1 MNTETT
7 SAVADFWLAVGRNN
21 LEEAEAAVLR
31 LGAPL
36 VAVSSG
42 FSFDMVEGEGQ
53 EQGEELEESG
63 ALVGA
68 SPRGVMP
75 GTPMSTVDAWNA
87 DVGVSL
93 IVVSKQ
99 ATCGAR
105 VSEGDV
111 DYLACAGPTE
121 RPGAGGC
128 GFTTHELGAKD
139 SLRRPVVKMGFPEN
153 GDGFAILVKPSG
165 STVKRPKVFSLPI
178 LARSSLPYPV
188 TIDWDLPLTSFKFKA
203 REWKLLIEE
212 YKGASWFASLWIG
225 GPLPPSLSA
234 LEIPSPR
241 LGEGFGPDEFEN
253 NLPEETRSCLS
264 EGGEEEGDAPFPS
277 ASRGGAPAP
286 YFSSRTDASQ
296 RSSRSGGSLN
306 SRPPPPPLER
316 LAPLFRRLDA
326 LETRASV
333 LEDSLPTS
341 FGLVRDELDEIWR
354 DLKGLQDATASR
366 QAPSTS
372 SSFFQSRGPTAGTA
386 APIATLTPPAF
397 DNLMRLVVD
406 ELKAAGFV
414 HQTDLDEKMAAT
426 LPPDFA
432 DQLSGL
438 SRRLGSIERELKD
451 PDGTLAKL
459 EGRIKSLEDRRAG
472 EAIER
477 GGKTFRD
484 LSAVSAWVQTFKE
497 KDLYRYCVDM
507 VTLVMLC
514 AEAYETIAEGMVN
527 AASAFKADYN
537 SLTEARIAFSY
548 GMTYPENL
556 MKKQDKQK
564 HVATG
569 GWFWTPAWSSYSA
582 FKGTFNNGAKDN
594 ITSSL
599 TEVSGMI
606 QNAIDFAFPLATLP
620 LAHAVFTEQ
629 LLLSRAQ
636 ATAWIDAI
644 EPLYEILTA
653 AGMTTDD
660 AWERVLIFCK
670 AVFDDI
676 RTVRAI
682 TLDTKNTAGMI
693 WGSFRTTKLLEEY
706 RRLKFYQHPHVS
718 NMLALTS
725 LQREGKKVETALS
738 TLGTL
743 TKDVEK
749 VKSQCVQHEKDIKA
763 LKSAK

>member
-1 MNTETT
+1 
-7 SAVADFWLAVGRNN
+7 
-21 LEEAEAAVLR
+21 
-31 LGAPL
+31 
-36 VAVSSG
+36 
-42 FSFDMVEGEGQ
+42 
-53 EQGEELEESG
+53 
-63 ALVGA
+63 
-68 SPRGVMP
+68 
-75 GTPMSTVDAWNA
+75 
-87 DVGVSL
+87 
-93 IVVSKQ
+93 
-99 ATCGAR
+99 
-105 VSEGDV
+105 
-111 DYLACAGPTE
+111 
-121 RPGAGGC
+121 
-128 GFTTHELGAKD
+128 
-139 SLRRPVVKMGFPEN
+139 
-153 GDGFAILVKPSG
+153 
-165 STVKRPKVFSLPI
+165 
-178 LARSSLPYPV
+178 
-188 TIDWDLPLTSFKFKA
+188 
-203 REWKLLIEE
+203 
-212 YKGASWFASLWIG
+212 
-225 GPLPPSLSA
+225 
-234 LEIPSPR
+234 
-241 LGEGFGPDEFEN
+241 
-253 NLPEETRSCLS
+253 
-264 EGGEEEGDAPFPS
+264 
-277 ASRGGAPAP
+277 
-286 YFSSRTDASQ
+286 
-296 RSSRSGGSLN
+296 
-306 SRPPPPPLER
+306 
-316 LAPLFRRLDA
+316 
-326 LETRASV
+326 
-333 LEDSLPTS
+333 
-341 FGLVRDELDEIWR
+341 
-354 DLKGLQDATASR
+354 
-366 QAPSTS
+366 
-372 SSFFQSRGPTAGTA
+372 
-386 APIATLTPPAF
+386 
-397 DNLMRLVVD
+397 MRLVVD

-414 HQTDLDEKMAAT
+414 HQTDLDAKMAAT

-497 KDLYRYCVDM
+497 KHLYRYCVDM

-514 AEAYETIAEGMVN
+514 SEAYETIAEGMVN

-556 MKKQDKQK
+556 LKKQDKQK

-594 ITSSL
+594 I
-599 TEVSGMI
+599 
-606 QNAIDFAFPLATLP
+606 
-620 LAHAVFTEQ
+620 
-629 LLLSRAQ
+629 SRVQ

-738 TLGTL
+738 TLGTI

-749 VKSQCVQHEKDIKA
+749 VKSQCAQHEKDIKA

>member
-1 MNTETT
+1 M
-7 SAVADFWLAVGRNN
+7 ALP
-21 LEEAEAAVLR
+21 EA
-31 LGAPL
+31 
-36 VAVSSG
+36 
-42 FSFDMVEGEGQ
+42 GE
-53 EQGEELEESG
+53 
-63 ALVGA
+63 
-68 SPRGVMP
+68 
-75 GTPMSTVDAWNA
+75 
-87 DVGVSL
+87 
-93 IVVSKQ
+93 
-99 ATCGAR
+99 
-105 VSEGDV
+105 
-111 DYLACAGPTE
+111 
-121 RPGAGGC
+121 
-128 GFTTHELGAKD
+128 
-139 SLRRPVVKMGFPEN
+139 
-153 GDGFAILVKPSG
+153 GFAILVKSSG
-165 STVKRPKVFSLPI
+165 STVKRPKIFSLPI
-178 LARSSLPYPV
+178 LAREVLPYPV

-203 REWKLLIEE
+203 REWKVLIEE
-212 YKGASWFASLWIG
+212 YKGAAWFASLWMG
-225 GPLPPSLSA
+225 GHSVTPPPA
-234 LEIPSPR
+234 LQIPSPR
-241 LGEGFGPDEFEN
+241 LGREFGLQDAQRYYPEDTGSRVSDPDA
-253 NLPEETRSCLS
+253 
-264 EGGEEEGDAPFPS
+264 GGDNDRPPS
-277 ASRGGAPAP
+277 PLGGGAVAP
-286 YFSSRTDASQ
+286 LFQMRTDSSHC
-296 RSSRSGGSLN
+296 SSRSGGSVN
-306 SRPPPPPLER
+306 SRGHPPRVER

-326 LETRASV
+326 LETRASL

-341 FGLVRDELDEIWR
+341 FGLVRDELDEVWK
-354 DLKGLQDATASR
+354 DLRELEHSTASR
-366 QAPSTS
+366 QGPPQGST
-372 SSFFQSRGPTAGTA
+372 FFQARGSMSTP
-386 APIATLTPPAF
+386 APPAATLAPPAF
-397 DNLMRLVVD
+397 DNLMRRVVD
-406 ELKAAGFV
+406 ELKSAGFV
-414 HQTDLDEKMAAT
+414 LQSDLDSRMMST
-426 LPPDFA
+426 VPSDIA
-432 DQLSGL
+432 DQLSGFG
-438 SRRLGSIERELKD
+438 RRLGSIERELRD

-484 LSAVSAWVQTFKE
+484 LGAVSAWLQTFKE

-514 AEAYETIAEGMVN
+514 SEAYETIAEGMVN

-569 GWFWTPAWSSYSA
+569 GWFWTPSWSSYSA

-653 AGMTTDD
+653 AGMGTDD

-738 TLGTL
+738 TLGTVA
-743 TKDVEK
+743 KDVEK
-749 VKSQCVQHEKDIKA
+749 IKSQCAQHEKDIKA

>member
-1 MNTETT
+1 MDTETT

-31 LGAPL
+31 LETPL
-36 VAVSSG
+36 VSVSSG
-42 FSFDMVEGEGQ
+42 FSFDMVEGEGKD
-53 EQGEELEESG
+53 QGVDLEDEG
-63 ALVGA
+63 ALMGA

-75 GTPMSTVDAWNA
+75 GTPMSTIDAWNS

-99 ATCGAR
+99 GTCGAR
-105 VSEGDV
+105 VSEGDI
-111 DYLACAGPTE
+111 DFLACAGATE
-121 RPGAGGC
+121 RAGAAGC
-128 GFTTHELGAKD
+128 GFTTHEFGGKD
-139 SLRRPVVKMGFPEN
+139 SLKRPVVKMAFPEA
-153 GDGFAILVKPSG
+153 GEGFAILVKPSG
-165 STVKRPKVFSLPI
+165 SVVKRPKIFSLPI
-178 LARSSLPYPV
+178 LARVALPYPQ

-203 REWKLLIEE
+203 REWKFLIEE
-212 YKGASWFASLWIG
+212 YKGVAWFASLWMG
-225 GPLPPSLSA
+225 GHSITPPPA
-234 LEIPSPR
+234 LQIPSPR
-241 LGEGFGPDEFEN
+241 MGREFVSQDFQRY
-253 NLPEETRSCLS
+253 PEDTRSRVS
-264 EGGEEEGDAPFPS
+264 EADAEGDNDRPPSPPGGSAVPPLFPM
-277 ASRGGAPAP
+277 
-286 YFSSRTDASQ
+286 RTDSSH
-296 RSSRSGGSLN
+296 RSSRSGGSVN
-306 SRPPPPPLER
+306 SRGHPAPVER
-316 LAPLFRRLDA
+316 LAPLLRRLGA
-326 LETRASV
+326 LETRASL

-341 FGLVRDELDEIWR
+341 FVLVRDELDEIWK
-354 DLKGLQDATASR
+354 DLRELERATASR
-366 QAPSTS
+366 QGPSQGST
-372 SSFFQSRGPTAGTA
+372 FFQARGSTTTPAPPAGTLA
-386 APIATLTPPAF
+386 PPAF
-397 DNLMRLVVD
+397 ENLMRRVVD
-406 ELKAAGFV
+406 ELKSAGFV
-414 HQTDLDEKMAAT
+414 LQSDLDSRMLST
-426 LPPDFA
+426 VPSDIA

-438 SRRLGSIERELKD
+438 GRRLGSIERELRD

-484 LSAVSAWVQTFKE
+484 LGAVSAWLQTFKD

-514 AEAYETIAEGMVN
+514 SEAYETIAEGMAN

-564 HVATG
+564 HVVTG
-569 GWFWTPAWSSYSA
+569 GWFWTPSWSSYSA

-653 AGMTTDD
+653 AGMGTDD

-693 WGSFRTTKLLEEY
+693 WGSFRATKLLEEY

-725 LQREGKKVETALS
+725 LQREGKKVETVLS
-738 TLGTL
+738 TLGTV

-749 VKSQCVQHEKDIKA
+749 IKSQCAQHEKDIKA